1 MSEQGTAIMAPTTGA
16 GNGTET
22 NSSAAPSG
30 NPAESFYAGTYKS
43 REDAEKGI
51 REKELAVNRAFA
63 ERDNANKQIAELT
76 ATLRKVAEGRVPER
90 VAPVIDREALAK
102 EVDEKGGK
110 GVLDVLEKFARETDA
125 EYDRRLAE
133 VTKNYDAKLGEI
145 TKSLRDR
152 DPEYLQNREK
162 VVEMA
167 ERMGLDP
174 DQHRDLLMKVVREVG
189 RNASP
194 GRPDLPGNSAAP
206 NIARSIGSP
215 TMDPSALAMLESVE
229 GIGKLTPDEIKRAA
243 TIRADTVERRRAV
256 RT

>member
-1 MSEQGTAIMAPTTGA
+1 VAPTTGA
-16 GNGTET
+16 GNSTET

-162 VVEMA
+162 VVELA

-174 DQHRDLLMKVVREVG
+174 ESTIPAMSARDFLLKVAKELN